1 MENADIE
8 NADIENA
15 DIENADIENADI
27 ENEDFIEYNYK
38 FKSCENQIF
47 RNKIHFVKCGKFNT
61 QFYLNLILTID
72 KCSML
77 IPDCFTDFYILEF
90 KKYNFIDKYL
100 SFLEHNEQCNKHKYI
115 TISPLTNE
123 LIDIDI
129 YDKTIYHNKYI
140 NIRNHIDIALKLA
153 GRYNCSKILKPGIK
167 EYYFKSIITKDYFL
181 KLKQKLEEKE
191 IDYLNKY
198 NYSKNILDNFL
209 NDYHN
214 DLSNM
219 EEDEQKSIIEY
230 RNKIRKEVNVFF
242 CCYKTIQHLNKYI
255 YELKNSILDL
265 SQNEFNIYYQNI
277 FKKQYYK

>member
-1 MENADIE
+1 METADIK
-8 NADIENA
+8 
-15 DIENADIENADI
+15 
-27 ENEDFIEYNYK
+27 NEDIIEYDYK

-47 RNKIHFVKCGKFNT
+47 RNKIHFVRCEKFNT

-72 KCSML
+72 KCSMR
-77 IPDCFTDFYILEF
+77 IPNVISNVDICILEF
-90 KKYNFIDKYL
+90 KKHNFIDKYL
-100 SFLEHNEQCNKHKYI
+100 SFLEHNEQCNNHKYI

-123 LIDIDI
+123 LINIDI
-129 YDKTIYHNKYI
+129 YDKTRYHNKYI
-140 NIRNHIDIALKLA
+140 NIRNHIDTALNFA
-153 GRYNCSKILKPGIK
+153 NRYNQAKILKPEIK

-198 NYSKNILDNFL
+198 NYSKKILDNFL

-214 DLSNM
+214 DLSLVD
-219 EEDEQKSIIEY
+219 EDEQKSIIEFKDKF
-230 RNKIRKEVNVFF
+230 NKEVNLFF

-265 SQNEFNIYYQNI
+265 SQNEIQFNILSKY
-277 FKKQYYK
+277 F